1 MQVKILW
8 GNPLAIILV
17 SVVFTA
23 ITIITATVT
32 LFSNKELPPGIMM
45 FIIFILV
52 YNLFA
57 EIGFYL
63 AYRHEKNNTKYS
75 FMSPKKYKKS
85 TQLNEKYKSDNQR
98 LKNTLVKIDKS
109 YENISEDDAIAKTIE
124 LLTDKLIDNVQN
136 S

>member
-1 MQVKILW
+1 MQVQILR

-23 ITIITATVT
+23 ITVIIAVVT
-32 LFSNKELPPGIMM
+32 FFNNKELPPVIMI

-52 YNLFA
+52 YNLLA
-57 EIGFYL
+57 EIAFYL
-63 AYRHEKNNTKYS
+63 VYRHEKNNTKYS
-75 FMSPKKYKKS
+75 FMSPKKYKKT

-98 LKNTLVKIDKS
+98 LKNALVKIDKS
-109 YENISEDDAIAKTIE
+109 YEYISEDDAIAKAIE